1 MANVSVVPP
10 AWPDDLG
17 SAGSVAGTDPPTG
30 DIGELAAFGW
40 SDRVLALVNAL
51 DDPDGEPGRVV
62 RVERSSAVVV
72 FADGVEHVVPTQAP
86 PAVGDWVT
94 VRDGLVAAIVD
105 RWSAVTRK
113 DPSGAGL
120 QVLAANVDLVIV
132 TAPAD
137 RLSPARVERELAVAW
152 ESGARPLV
160 VLTKADLADADAAT
174 ELGDR
179 LAGVD
184 VLATSAVDGS
194 GVAEVADALR
204 PDRTA
209 VMLGPSGAG
218 KSSLVNALLGFERLA
233 TGEVRD
239 ADSRGRHTTTSRQLV
254 AVPGGGVLIDTPGLR
269 SLGLAGD
276 GALDQV
282 FPEIDLLAEGCR
294 FRDCGHEVEPGCAVV
309 AALARGELEAERFA
323 SFRKLR
329 QEVAADLRRTDP
341 VVRRQ
346 QLGAWKAQMKSAKA
360 QGKAKRRGA

>member
-1 MANVSVVPP
+1 VRRGGLAGRV
-10 AWPDDLG
+10 
-17 SAGSVAGTDPPTG
+17 GSVADTG
-30 DIGELAAFGW
+30 QPAGRIGELATFGW
-40 SDRVLALVNAL
+40 SDRVAALVNDL
-51 DDPDGEPGRVV
+51 DDPAGEAGRVV

-72 FADGVEHVVPTQAP
+72 FADGTERVVPTQAP

-160 VLTKADLADADAAT
+160 VLTKADLAEANAAG
-174 ELGDR
+174 ELRDR

-184 VLATSAVDGS
+184 VVATSALDGS
-194 GVAEVADALR
+194 GVDEVADALR

-218 KSSLVNALLGFERLA
+218 KSSLVNALLGVERLA
-233 TGEVRD
+233 TGEVRER
-239 ADSRGRHTTTSRQLV
+239 DSRGRHTTTSRQLV

-282 FPEIDLLAEGCR
+282 FPEIDELARGCR
-294 FRDCGHEVEPGCAVV
+294 FGDCLHEVEPGCAVV
-309 AALARGELEAERFA
+309 AALAGGELETERFA
-323 SFRKLR
+323 SYRKLR
-329 QEVAADLRRTDP
+329 QEVAADVRRTDP

-346 QLGAWKAQMKSAKA
+346 HLSVWKAQMKSAKA
-360 QGKAKRRGA
+360 KGKAKRRES